1 MSDRKYRQAGYQ
13 DSGPRERKP
22 ALARKPIEPHDPRIP
37 RDPRVPNMP
46 GFRQVFR
53 CGRCGHLEA
62 AEVQADAKCGNCG
75 VDLHACVHCA
85 SFDAGARFECTEAI
99 PARVSPKDI
108 RNACT
113 FFAPRVSVE
122 RETGSTRAAG
132 GSSSAKKAF
141 DDLFKI

>member
-1 MSDRKYRQAGYQ
+1 MSERKYRQAGYQ
-13 DSGPRERKP
+13 DSGQRERKP
-22 ALARKPIEPHDPRIP
+22 ALARKPIEPYDPRIP
-37 RDPRVPNMP
+37 RDPRTPNMP

-62 AEVQADAKCGNCG
+62 AAIEADAKCGNCG
-75 VDLHACVHCA
+75 VELHACVHCA
-85 SFDAGARFECTEAI
+85 AFDAGARFECTEAI
-99 PARVSPKDI
+99 AARVSPKDA
-108 RNACT
+108 RNACS
-113 FFAPRVSVE
+113 FFAPRLTVE